1 MNLSRLLL
9 LGALDRH
16 GPRHGHR
23 IRRAAEQANVTAW
36 GGVTMGALYREMRAL
51 DAEGLIAALRTETE
65 GRRPARTIYEI
76 TPEGRRELAILRE
89 QALAEPRQ
97 APDAVSVALAFGGV
111 GEGGVALPLLR
122 ARRDVLQREVEGIA
136 SERAR
141 LVAEGVLGAV
151 DVAVFRR
158 GELLRAAEVAW
169 IDETILAL
177 EADAKHRGAPAGK
190 RATKKS
196 SSGAGKGKGRKRSS

>member
-1 MNLSRLLL
+1 MNLSRLLV

-23 IRRAAEQANVTAW
+23 IRRAAEQANVAAW

-51 DAEGLIAALRTETE
+51 DEEGLIAAVRTETE

-89 QALAEPRQ
+89 QALAEPKQ
-97 APDAVSVALAFGGV
+97 APDAVAVALAFGGT

-136 SERAR
+136 AERAR
-141 LVAEGVLGAV
+141 LVAEGILGAV
-151 DVAVFRR
+151 DAAVFRR

-169 IDETILAL
+169 IDETMLAL
-177 EADAKHRGAPAGK
+177 EADAKHRGGPGPK
-190 RATKKS
+190 RAAKKTGS
-196 SSGAGKGKGRKRSS
+196 PSASARKRAR

>member
-23 IRRAAEQANVTAW
+23 IRRAAEQANVASW
-36 GGVTMGALYREMRAL
+36 GGVTVGALYREMRAL
-51 DAEGLIAALRTETE
+51 DEEGLIAAVRTETE

-76 TPEGRRELAILRE
+76 TAEGRRELAILRE
-89 QALAEPRQ
+89 QAIAEPKQ
-97 APDAVSVALAFGGV
+97 APDAVAVALAFGGV
-111 GEGGVALPLLR
+111 GERGVVLPLLR
-122 ARRDVLQREVEGIA
+122 ARRDVLQREVKGIA
-136 SERAR
+136 AERAR

-177 EADAKHRGAPAGK
+177 EGDAKRRSGSTSK
-190 RATKKS
+190 RATKTTEP
-196 SSGAGKGKGRKRSS
+196 RSKPSR

>member
-1 MNLSRLLL
+1 MNLSRLLV

-51 DAEGLIAALRTETE
+51 DGEGLISAVRTETE

-89 QALAEPRQ
+89 QAIAEPRQ
-97 APDAVSVALAFGGV
+97 APDAVAVALAFGGV
-111 GEGGVALPLLR
+111 GEGGIALTLLR
-122 ARRDVLQREVEGIA
+122 ARRDALQREVAGIA
-136 SERAR
+136 AERAH
-141 LVAEGVLGAV
+141 LVAEGILGAV
-151 DVAVFRR
+151 DAAVFRR

-169 IDETILAL
+169 IDETILAI
-177 EADAKHRGAPAGK
+177 EADAKRQGGSTAK
-190 RATKKS
+190 RA
-196 SSGAGKGKGRKRSS
+196 ARKGGPTSASGRKRAR

>member
-23 IRRAAEQANVTAW
+23 IRRAAEQANVASW
-36 GGVTMGALYREMRAL
+36 GGVTVGALYREMRAL
-51 DAEGLIAALRTETE
+51 DEEGLITAIRTETE

-89 QALAEPRQ
+89 QAIAEPKQ
-97 APDAVSVALAFGGV
+97 APDAVAVALAFGGV
-111 GEGGVALPLLR
+111 GERGVALPLLR
-122 ARRDVLQREVEGIA
+122 VRRDVLQREVEGIA
-136 SERAR
+136 AERTR
-141 LVAEGVLGAV
+141 LVADGLLGAV

-169 IDETILAL
+169 IDETMAAL
-177 EADAKHRGAPAGK
+177 EPNPKRRTATSK
-190 RATKKS
+190 RATKTTEPR
-196 SSGAGKGKGRKRSS
+196 RKPTR

>member
-23 IRRAAEQANVTAW
+23 IRRAAEQADVAAW
-36 GGVTMGALYREMRAL
+36 GGVRVGALYRELREL
-51 DAEGLIAALRTETE
+51 EAEELIAAVRTETE

-76 TPEGRRELAILRE
+76 TAEGRRELSILRE
-89 QALAEPRQ
+89 QALAEPKQ
-97 APDAVSVALAFGGV
+97 APDAVAVALAFGGV
-111 GEGGVALPLLR
+111 GDRGVALPLLR

-136 SERAR
+136 AERAR
-141 LVAEGVLGAV
+141 LVAEGILGAV

-177 EADAKHRGAPAGK
+177 EADAKRPSRPTPK
-190 RATKKS
+190 RATKTTS
-196 SSGAGKGKGRKRSS
+196 SRKKKT

>member
-1 MNLSRLLL
+1 
-9 LGALDRH
+9 
-16 GPRHGHR
+16 
-23 IRRAAEQANVTAW
+23 
-36 GGVTMGALYREMRAL
+36 MGALYRELRAL
-51 DAEGLIAALRTETE
+51 EGEGLIAAVRTETE

-89 QALAEPRQ
+89 QAIAEPRQ
-97 APDAVSVALAFGGV
+97 APDAVAVALAFGGV

-122 ARRDVLQREVEGIA
+122 ARRDVLQREVEGIVA
-136 SERAR
+136 ERAR
-141 LVAEGVLGAV
+141 LVAEGMLGAV

-177 EADAKHRGAPAGK
+177 EADARRRGTPTAK
-190 RATKKS
+190 RAAKGAAKKPRS
-196 SSGAGKGKGRKRSS
+196 SSGSGKGRKRT

>member
-23 IRRAAEQANVTAW
+23 IRRAAEQANVASW
-36 GGVTMGALYREMRAL
+36 GGVTVGALYREMRAL
-51 DAEGLIAALRTETE
+51 DEEGLIAAVRTETE

-76 TPEGRRELAILRE
+76 TAEGRRELAILRE
-89 QALAEPRQ
+89 QAIAEPKQ
-97 APDAVSVALAFGGV
+97 APDAVAVALAFGGV
-111 GEGGVALPLLR
+111 GERGVALPLLR
-122 ARRDVLQREVEGIA
+122 ARRDVLQREVAGIA
-136 SERAR
+136 AERAR

-169 IDETILAL
+169 IDETIAAL
-177 EADAKHRGAPAGK
+177 EGDAKRRSGPTSK
-190 RATKKS
+190 RATKTTEPR
-196 SSGAGKGKGRKRSS
+196 RKPSR

>member
-23 IRRAAEQANVTAW
+23 IRRAAEQANVASW
-36 GGVTMGALYREMRAL
+36 GGVTVGALYREMRAL
-51 DAEGLIAALRTETE
+51 DEEGLIAAVRTETE

-76 TPEGRRELAILRE
+76 TREGRRELAILRE
-89 QALAEPRQ
+89 QAIAEPKQ
-97 APDAVSVALAFGGV
+97 APDAVAVALAFGGI
-111 GEGGVALPLLR
+111 GESGVVLPLLR

-136 SERAR
+136 AERAR

-169 IDETILAL
+169 IDETIPAL
-177 EADAKHRGAPAGK
+177 EADAEPRSGSTAK
-190 RATKKS
+190 RA
-196 SSGAGKGKGRKRSS
+196 ARKRTR

>member
-23 IRRAAEQANVTAW
+23 IRRAAEQADVAAW
-36 GGVTMGALYREMRAL
+36 GGVTVGALYREMRAL
-51 DAEGLIAALRTETE
+51 DAEGLIAAVRTETE

-76 TPEGRRELAILRE
+76 TPEGKRELAILRE
-89 QALAEPRQ
+89 QAIAEPRQ
-97 APDAVSVALAFGGV
+97 APDAVAVALAFGGV
-111 GEGGVALPLLR
+111 GEGGVALPLLH
-122 ARRDVLQREVEGIA
+122 ARRDVLQREVEGIRA
-136 SERAR
+136 ERAR
-141 LVAEGVLGAV
+141 LVADGVLGAV

-177 EADAKHRGAPAGK
+177 EADAKPRGGSGVK
-190 RATKKS
+190 RATKKTTS
-196 SSGAGKGKGRKRSS
+196 PGTSKKGRTR

>member
-1 MNLSRLLL
+1 
-9 LGALDRH
+9 
-16 GPRHGHR
+16 
-23 IRRAAEQANVTAW
+23 
-36 GGVTMGALYREMRAL
+36 MGALYREMRAL
-51 DAEGLIAALRTETE
+51 DAEGLIAAVRTETE

-89 QALAEPRQ
+89 QAIAEPRQ
-97 APDAVSVALAFGGV
+97 APDAVAVALAFGGV

-122 ARRDVLQREVEGIA
+122 ARRDALQREVDGIA
-136 SERAR
+136 AERAR

-169 IDETILAL
+169 IDETMRVLD
-177 EADAKHRGAPAGK
+177 ADAKPRAGAGGK
-190 RATKKS
+190 RGVKKTRS
-196 SSGAGKGKGRKRSS
+196 KRHTR

>member
-23 IRRAAEQANVTAW
+23 IRRAAEQANVASW
-36 GGVTMGALYREMRAL
+36 GGVTVGALYREMRAL
-51 DAEGLIAALRTETE
+51 DAEGLVAAVRTETE

-89 QALAEPRQ
+89 QAIAEPRQ
-97 APDAVSVALAFGGV
+97 APDAVAVALAFGGV
-111 GEGGVALPLLR
+111 GERGVVLPLLR
-122 ARRDVLQREVEGIA
+122 VRRDVLQREVEGIA
-136 SERAR
+136 AERAR

-169 IDETILAL
+169 IDETIHAL
-177 EADAKHRGAPAGK
+177 EPEAKPRGGSAAKRGPGAP
-190 RATKKS
+190 R
-196 SSGAGKGKGRKRSS
+196 RKRT

>member
-23 IRRAAEQANVTAW
+23 IRRAAEQADVAAW
-36 GGVTMGALYREMRAL
+36 GGVTVGALYREMRAL
-51 DAEGLIAALRTETE
+51 DAEGLIAAVRTETE

-89 QALAEPRQ
+89 QAIAQPRQ
-97 APDAVSVALAFGGV
+97 APDAVAVALAFGGV
-111 GEGGVALPLLR
+111 GERGVVLPLLR

-136 SERAR
+136 AERAR

-177 EADAKHRGAPAGK
+177 EEDAKPRSGSAAK
-190 RATKKS
+190 KTKTSTSPK
-196 SSGAGKGKGRKRSS
+196 RKRTR

>member
-23 IRRAAEQANVTAW
+23 IRRAAEQADVAAW
-36 GGVTMGALYREMRAL
+36 GGVTTGALYREMRAL
-51 DAEGLIAALRTETE
+51 DEEGLIAAVRTETE
-65 GRRPARTIYEI
+65 GRRPARTIYAI
-76 TPEGRRELAILRE
+76 TSEGRRELALLRE
-89 QALAEPRQ
+89 QALAHPRQ

-111 GEGGVALPLLR
+111 GEGGVVLPLLR
-122 ARRDVLQREVEGIA
+122 ARRGVLQREVEGIA
-136 SERAR
+136 AERAR

-177 EADAKHRGAPAGK
+177 EGDTKRRGGPAVKRAAKKTEAAGAP
-190 RATKKS
+190 R
-196 SSGAGKGKGRKRSS
+196 RKRTR

>member
-1 MNLSRLLL
+1 M
-9 LGALDRH
+9 A
-16 GPRHGHR
+16 
-23 IRRAAEQANVTAW
+23 AW
-36 GGVTMGALYREMRAL
+36 GGVTVGALYREMRAL
-51 DAEGLIAALRTETE
+51 DAEGLIAAVRTETE

-89 QALAEPRQ
+89 QAIAAPRQ
-97 APDAVSVALAFGGV
+97 APDAVAVALAFGGV

-136 SERAR
+136 AERAR
-141 LVAEGVLGAV
+141 LVADGVLGAV

-177 EADAKHRGAPAGK
+177 EADAKPRGGSGAK
-190 RATKKS
+190 RAKKS
-196 SSGAGKGKGRKRSS
+196 TKSPGTSKKRGTR

>member
-1 MNLSRLLL
+1 MNLSRLLV

-23 IRRAAEQANVTAW
+23 IRRAAEQADVATW

-51 DAEGLIAALRTETE
+51 DGEGLIAAVRTETE
-65 GRRPARTIYEI
+65 GRRPVRTIYEI
-76 TPEGRRELAILRE
+76 TAEGRRELAILRE

-122 ARRDVLQREVEGIA
+122 ARRDVLQREAEGIA
-136 SERAR
+136 AERAR
-141 LVAEGVLGAV
+141 LVAEGMLGTV

-169 IDETILAL
+169 IDETVAAL
-177 EADAKHRGAPAGK
+177 EADAKRRAAPSGK
-190 RATKKS
+190 RTAKKPRS
-196 SSGAGKGKGRKRSS
+196 PSGAGSKRAR

>member
-23 IRRAAEQANVTAW
+23 IRRAAEQANVAAW
-36 GGVTMGALYREMRAL
+36 GGVTVGALYREMKAL

-89 QALAEPRQ
+89 QALAEPKQ

-111 GEGGVALPLLR
+111 GERGVALPLLR
-122 ARRDVLQREVEGIA
+122 VRRDVLQREVEGIA
-136 SERAR
+136 AERAR
-141 LVAEGVLGAV
+141 LVAEGILGAV
-151 DVAVFRR
+151 DAAVFRR

-169 IDETILAL
+169 IDETLLAL
-177 EADAKHRGAPAGK
+177 EAEAKPRGGSAEKRAAKKTDAAGAP
-190 RATKKS
+190 R
-196 SSGAGKGKGRKRSS
+196 RKRTR

>member
-23 IRRAAEQANVTAW
+23 IRRAAEQADVAAW
-36 GGVTMGALYREMRAL
+36 GGVTVGARYREMRAL
-51 DAEGLIAALRTETE
+51 DAEGLIAAVRTETE

-89 QALAEPRQ
+89 QAIAEPRQ
-97 APDAVSVALAFGGV
+97 APDAVAVALAFGGV
-111 GEGGVALPLLR
+111 GEGGVALALLR
-122 ARRDVLQREVEGIA
+122 ARRDALQREVEGIA
-136 SERAR
+136 AERER
-141 LVAEGVLGAV
+141 LVGEGILGAV

-158 GELLRAAEVAW
+158 GQLLRAAEVAW
-169 IDETILAL
+169 IDETIPAL
-177 EADAKHRGAPAGK
+177 EADMKRSTGSTAK
-190 RATKKS
+190 RA
-196 SSGAGKGKGRKRSS
+196 ARKRTSRKGTR

>member
-1 MNLSRLLL
+1 
-9 LGALDRH
+9 
-16 GPRHGHR
+16 
-23 IRRAAEQANVTAW
+23 
-36 GGVTMGALYREMRAL
+36 MGALYREMRAL
-51 DAEGLIAALRTETE
+51 DAEGLIAAVRTETE

-89 QALAEPRQ
+89 QAIAEPRQ
-97 APDAVSVALAFGGV
+97 APDAVAVALAFGGV

-122 ARRDVLQREVEGIA
+122 ARRDALQREVEGIA
-136 SERAR
+136 AERAR

-169 IDETILAL
+169 IDETMRVLD
-177 EADAKHRGAPAGK
+177 ADAKPRAGVGGK
-190 RATKKS
+190 RGVKKTRS
-196 SSGAGKGKGRKRSS
+196 KRHTR

>member
-23 IRRAAEQANVTAW
+23 IRRAAEQANVASW
-36 GGVTMGALYREMRAL
+36 GGVTVGALYREMRAL
-51 DAEGLIAALRTETE
+51 DEEGLISAVRTETE

-76 TPEGRRELAILRE
+76 TAEGRRELSILRE
-89 QALAEPRQ
+89 QAIAEPKQ
-97 APDAVSVALAFGGV
+97 APDAVAVALAFGGV
-111 GEGGVALPLLR
+111 GERGVALPLLR
-122 ARRDVLQREVEGIA
+122 ARRDVLQREVKGIA
-136 SERAR
+136 AERAR

-169 IDETILAL
+169 IDETIVAL
-177 EADAKHRGAPAGK
+177 EGDAKRRSGSTSK
-190 RATKKS
+190 RAAKTTEPR
-196 SSGAGKGKGRKRSS
+196 RKPSR

>member
-1 MNLSRLLL
+1 M
-9 LGALDRH
+9 A
-16 GPRHGHR
+16 
-23 IRRAAEQANVTAW
+23 AW

-51 DAEGLIAALRTETE
+51 DAEGLITALRTETE

-76 TPEGRRELAILRE
+76 TAEGRRELAILRE

-97 APDAVSVALAFGGV
+97 APDAVAVALAFGGV
-111 GEGGVALPLLR
+111 GPGAVALPLLR

-136 SERAR
+136 AERAR
-141 LVAEGVLGAV
+141 LVAEGALGAV

-177 EADAKHRGAPAGK
+177 EADAQRRVAPAAK
-190 RATKKS
+190 RTAKK
-196 SSGAGKGKGRKRSS
+196 RTR